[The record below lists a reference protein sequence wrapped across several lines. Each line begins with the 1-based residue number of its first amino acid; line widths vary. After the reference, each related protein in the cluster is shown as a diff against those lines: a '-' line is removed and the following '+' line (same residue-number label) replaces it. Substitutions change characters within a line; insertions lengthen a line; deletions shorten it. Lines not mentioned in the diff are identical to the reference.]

1 MPPYPTSAKRGGTAY
16 STSEIFADC
25 CLAAGMAVE
34 AARLKAGT
42 TAWERDREIEF
53 ICCCAGCLLFVDL
66 GEKQDFLYSA
76 KA

>member
-1 MPPYPTSAKRGGTAY
+1 MSKQTVPPYPTSAKRGGTAY
-16 STSEIFADC
+16 STSEIFAVS

-53 ICCCAGCLLFVDL
+53 IVSNVL
-66 GEKQDFLYSA
+66 GLRPAESR
-76 KA
+76 